1 LPAPAQVQVWDA
13 AAGFG
18 GGIAAAILGVAGGEL
33 YLPVLS
39 VLFGLD
45 VRLAGSLT
53 LLVSLPTMLLAFARV
68 QPVAGV
74 RGVAPQ
80 RGVRGRAGCRVVGR
94 SVTGALLLGAV
105 PSAVLEPLVVA
116 LLLISAVKI
125 WRHA

>member
-1 LPAPAQVQVWDA
+1 MRTATLYRVLCGCGRLSAHRSLGSISAGCRPWTLPAPAQVQVGDA

-18 GGIAAAILGVAGGEL
+18 GGIAAAILGGAGGEL

-80 RGVRGRAGCRVVGR
+80 TRGSWPR
-94 SVTGALLLGAV
+94 
-105 PSAVLEPLVVA
+105 
-116 LLLISAVKI
+116 
-125 WRHA
+125 W